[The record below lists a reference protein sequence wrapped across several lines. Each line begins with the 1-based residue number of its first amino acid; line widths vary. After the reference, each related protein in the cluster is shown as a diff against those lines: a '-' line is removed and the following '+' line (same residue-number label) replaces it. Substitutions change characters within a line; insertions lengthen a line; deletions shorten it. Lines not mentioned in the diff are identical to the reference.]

1 MSQSHSA
8 RCSGIRVSSV
18 ICSLVGSATLIF
30 CASAPAEEFEQHHA
44 HEHGK
49 VTLNL
54 AVDGRALVLELD
66 APAANVVG
74 FEHAPRTSSERAAV
88 TNADAWIRAGK
99 DVLALP
105 QDAECRYTST
115 EFTPPQW
122 EADNDHGQDHDDDD
136 NHGESGHE
144 ADRHDHHAD
153 YEARFNYECARPDK
167 LAWVEPRLLDKLLNV
182 IEARVNVVGPKGQH
196 SDTVKS
202 ARSRIVIG

>member
-1 MSQSHSA
+1 MA
-8 RCSGIRVSSV
+8 SGIV
-18 ICSLVGSATLIF
+18 LF

-88 TNADAWIRAGK
+88 TNAEAWIRAGK
-99 DVLALP
+99 DVLAMS
-105 QDAECRYTST
+105 QGAECRYTST
-115 EFTPPQW
+115 DFTPPQW
-122 EADNDHGQDHDDDD
+122 EAGNDPDQDPDEDHDHG
-136 NHGESGHE
+136 GSGHE
-144 ADRHDHHAD
+144 GERHELHAD
-153 YEARFNYECARPDK
+153 YEARFNYECARPEK
-167 LAWVEPRLLDKLLNV
+167 LAWVEPRLLDKLLNIV
-182 IEARVNVVGPKGQH
+182 EARVNVLGPTGQR
-196 SDTVKS
+196 SEAVKS